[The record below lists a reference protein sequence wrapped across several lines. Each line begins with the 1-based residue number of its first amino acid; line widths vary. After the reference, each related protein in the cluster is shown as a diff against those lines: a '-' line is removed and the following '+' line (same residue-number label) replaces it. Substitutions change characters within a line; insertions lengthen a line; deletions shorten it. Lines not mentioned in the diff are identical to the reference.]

1 MGLCA
6 MRIGEALSIRF
17 ADIDFDKGTVQIRRT
32 LWNGAVSQPKTP
44 SSRRTLVL
52 PQRVL
57 DCLSSGLP
65 ISYANFYTRRWTRAI
80 RRAGLPPTLNP
91 HALRRGAGSLLLNEG
106 VPVPVVSRYLGHANP
121 GITMRVYAHVLDGTS
136 HIAASA
142 MDDLLGHPKRGL

>member
-57 DCLSSGLP
+57 DCLVRLRSTSDGTGSS
-65 ISYANFYTRRWTRAI
+65 S
-80 RRAGLPPTLNP
+80 PP
-91 HALRRGAGSLLLNEG
+91 AA
-106 VPVPVVSRYLGHANP
+106 
-121 GITMRVYAHVLDGTS
+121 VYQSATQTFTPDVGHVLS
-136 HIAASA
+136 V
-142 MDDLLGHPKRGL
+142 GLDSRQP